1 MDTCPDY
8 ARHVIGRYSYGRPKL
23 EFQSSGARLTVGQF
37 CSFADEVRIFL
48 GGEHRTDWVTTYPFP
63 VMIPEARDFSGH
75 PATRGDVV
83 VGSDVWVGHGACI
96 LSGIRIGD
104 GAVIG
109 AQAVVSRS
117 VEPYAVVAGN
127 PARQVRLRFS
137 ERQVAAL
144 LRIRWWDWPY
154 DRIVAELPWLLSP
167 EIDAFIARHPPS
179 EPVGGTPD

>member
-1 MDTCPDY
+1 
-8 ARHVIGRYSYGRPKL
+8 
-23 EFQSSGARLTVGQF
+23 
-37 CSFADEVRIFL
+37 
-48 GGEHRTDWVTTYPFP
+48 
-63 VMIPEARDFSGH
+63 
-75 PATRGDVV
+75 V